1 MDSLTSANEGNTA
14 GAVCWTADP
23 LLTNQARVGYPR
35 GEVGAHRIRQDV
47 TDTDSPGDTSIQV
60 ALDYVAS
67 EAPEDVLRTMAGL
80 RDNGWRA
87 TRSWVRPEMF
97 GTALAEF
104 RKVDGED
111 QIVRDRGQWMV
122 SIRLADWNDWVDL
135 GLVVDAKSGRR
146 EWDEPSGNPYE
157 NKQLP
162 VGIKW
167 ADAVPDALEWIA
179 TTENAESKLDE
190 LRAERFRRR
199 PGDVLPGQCPH
210 GIALQC
216 LLCDGAG
223 GHTFVPPTA

>member
-1 MDSLTSANEGNTA
+1 MRAIR
-14 GAVCWTADP
+14 P
-23 LLTNQARVGYPR
+23 ARFARQRTRSSPTRYEWDNPQS
-35 GEVGAHRIRQDV
+35 EVGTHRIRQDA

-97 GTALAEF
+97 GDALAEF
-104 RKVDGED
+104 RKADGED

-167 ADAVPDALEWIA
+167 ADTVPDALEWIA
-179 TTENAESKLDE
+179 TTENAESKLNE
-190 LRAERFRRR
+190 CEQTISPAPWRHFAWSMPTRNRLAM
-199 PGDVLPGQCPH
+199 P
-210 GIALQC
+210 
-216 LLCDGAG
+216 LCDGAG
-223 GHTFVPPTA
+223 RTFVIRPQLEGV